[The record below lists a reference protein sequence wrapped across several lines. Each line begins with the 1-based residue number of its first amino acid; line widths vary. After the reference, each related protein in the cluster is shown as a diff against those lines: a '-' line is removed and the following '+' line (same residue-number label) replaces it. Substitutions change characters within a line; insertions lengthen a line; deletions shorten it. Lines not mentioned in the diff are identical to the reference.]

1 MNVSTSNWLRIHW
14 LRTSRSSKRKAG
26 VPGARERRRPEVIA
40 WDGVNFMVLIR
51 LGRIWPDLAG
61 LLLKIW
67 LIY

>member
-1 MNVSTSNWLRIHW
+1 M
-14 LRTSRSSKRKAG
+14 RTSRSSKRKAG